1 MKTSK
6 TVVTIALVVVC
17 LAAFA
22 ALKQEMRTF
31 QGKVYDVN
39 QSQLC
44 VNVPPLELAT
54 GNHYFAKISS
64 INPKNGK
71 MTVLITLRADAK
83 DKEFDEWH
91 NQTVL
96 ILNHPKWKEFS
107 VGRKLETDRYF
118 NLGIITV
125 TNNAGVAKEMRA
137 FDYGTPVRT
146 DKE

>member
-1 MKTSK
+1 MKK
-6 TVVTIALVVVC
+6 PITIV
-17 LAAFA
+17 LAAVCFSAFA
-22 ALKQEMRTF
+22 PLKQEMRTF
-31 QGKVYDVN
+31 KGKLYDVN
-39 QSQLC
+39 QTPLC
-44 VNVPPLELAT
+44 VNVPPLDST
-54 GNHYFAKISS
+54 NGNHYSTKITS

-146 DKE
+146 HKE